1 MLHQKRTKE
10 GQALVEFA
18 LAATLIFLL
27 LTAAVD
33 LGMMFFT
40 VQGLNNAAQEGAT
53 YGSRWLTGPVG
64 AARLD
69 EDGIRQRVSLES
81 GEQGGI
87 GFASL
92 LDLNNNDTPD
102 LDVASGS
109 REINPDTGNAVVND
123 YIEIYAWADIDLNG
137 DPFTDSAG
145 NALSENKSCYDTDVS
160 ENGNLAKRLYPCY
173 IQVIVYTDYD
183 LVFPLA
189 PAFGDEVQLRSDFI
203 MLLR

>member
-1 MLHQKRTKE
+1 MLHQKRAKK

-18 LAATLIFLL
+18 IAATLIFLL

-53 YGSRWLTGPVG
+53 YGSRWLTGPIG
-64 AARLD
+64 AAKLD
-69 EDGIRQRVSLES
+69 EDGIRERVSLES

-92 LDLNNNDTPD
+92 LDLNNNDIPD
-102 LDVASGS
+102 VDVASGTK
-109 REINPDTGNAVVND
+109 EINPDTGNAVVDD
-123 YIEIYAWADIDLNG
+123 YIEIYAWADVDMNG
-137 DPFTDSAG
+137 DPFTGADG
-145 NALSENKSCYDTDVS
+145 NALAENKSCYDTDVS
-160 ENGNLAKRLYPCY
+160 ENGNLAKRMSPCY
-173 IQVIVYTDYD
+173 IQVIVYTDYN
-183 LVFPLA
+183 LVFPFA
-189 PAFGDEVQLRSDFI
+189 PAFDDQVRLHSDFI